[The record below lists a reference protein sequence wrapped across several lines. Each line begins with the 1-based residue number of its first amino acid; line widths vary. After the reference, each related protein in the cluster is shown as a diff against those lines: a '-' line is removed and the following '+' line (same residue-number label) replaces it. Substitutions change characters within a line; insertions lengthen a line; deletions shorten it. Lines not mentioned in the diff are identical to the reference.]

1 MEENQEKKSEW
12 GGARK
17 GAGRKKA
24 EGERHMYTIPDDV
37 ALWIKEHGDGAY
49 IARVMLDIMDKA

>member
-1 MEENQEKKSEW
+1 MEENFEKKSGR

-37 ALWIKEHGDGAY
+37 AQWIKEHGDGAY
-49 IARVMLDIMDKA
+49 ITQVMRALMNQ